1 MIIFPI
7 TRSVYINMNRRTF
20 LAWLLLAAVFLL
32 WSPTS
37 SAAQEAETPVVH
49 AVLFY
54 SPTCPHCHEA
64 INNVMIPLM
73 DQYGD
78 QLVVAGLDVS
88 TEVGQYLY
96 QSAVAYYKVPE
107 NRRGVPTLVIQD
119 TVLVSTMEIENAFPG
134 LIEAGLAADG
144 IDWPAFPGLAEVV
157 VALDVTA
164 TPGAT
169 TPGATTPGATT
180 PGATTPG
187 ATTPEPTPAV
197 TLTPTAA
204 SSPASGQTVETAVPS
219 AAPTAVP
226 PASAD
231 EGGAALALAEIDPD
245 TIATE
250 EPAPPPDPVGFLLAW
265 LVVIA
270 LAVVMVFAVWRV
282 IGSWPQLIRAEVDLV
297 NSPGRTMLFWAL
309 IGLGL
314 IVSGYLAYVETMHV
328 TAVCGPVGECNLV
341 QSSPYARIL
350 GVPVAV
356 LGLLFYLALAAL
368 WLLQRVEALRGPVIW
383 GLAALTLFG
392 TLFSIY
398 LTLVELLLIHAVCAW
413 CLTSAVVTGLLCVLV
428 MTGVVKRPL
437 SPEPQWQPTD

>member
-1 MIIFPI
+1 
-7 TRSVYINMNRRTF
+7 
-20 LAWLLLAAVFLL
+20 
-32 WSPTS
+32 
-37 SAAQEAETPVVH
+37 
-49 AVLFY
+49 
-54 SPTCPHCHEA
+54 
-64 INNVMIPLM
+64 
-73 DQYGD
+73 
-78 QLVVAGLDVS
+78 
-88 TEVGQYLY
+88 
-96 QSAVAYYKVPE
+96 
-107 NRRGVPTLVIQD
+107 
-119 TVLVSTMEIENAFPG
+119 
-134 LIEAGLAADG
+134 
-144 IDWPAFPGLAEVV
+144 
-157 VALDVTA
+157 
-164 TPGAT
+164 
-169 TPGATTPGATT
+169 
-180 PGATTPG
+180 
-187 ATTPEPTPAV
+187 TPEPTPAV

-204 SSPASGQTVETAVPS
+204 SSPASGQTVETAVP
-219 AAPTAVP
+219 

-250 EPAPPPDPVGFLLAW
+250 ETAPPPDPVGFLLAW

-282 IGSWPQLIRAEVDLV
+282 VGSWPQLTRAEVVLV

-328 TAVCGPVGECNLV
+328 MAVCGPVGECNLV

-350 GVPVAV
+350 SIPVAV

-368 WLLQRVEALRGPVIW
+368 WLLRRASALRGPVIW